1 MPYVTLIVPP
11 SPGSNNSKATAG
23 ASGSLSSSSEVVLSQ
38 TLTWSSILAQLVGSA
53 VAQGVYN
60 AQANIDLGAGNAVNG
75 VEVNGVVSGDNS
87 GGGLVNAQVN
97 GNGLVDNNHHQ
108 LTGNMYGSSNGT
120 GNTTL
125 VGASNLQ
132 SNTSGVNQSKF

>member
-1 MPYVTLIVPP
+1 M
-11 SPGSNNSKATAG
+11 
-23 ASGSLSSSSEVVLSQ
+23 LSQ

-97 GNGLVDNNHHQ
+97 GNGIIDNNHHQ
-108 LTGNMYGSSNGT
+108 LAGNMYGSTNGT
-120 GNTTL
+120 GNSTL

-132 SNTSGVNQSKF
+132 SNTSGVNQSK